1 MLETGHIEGGAATG
15 FGRRLSLQGVSWR
28 PLVLR
33 YFVAFFVAFPP
44 PVCHVVY
51 DYFYFC
57 FAAAFADSVEGH
69 ESRPRLVLYDG
80 VLGAARLIAHQRCV
94 MICSRTLK
102 TREWKTTDWKML
114 DLFSFSLIT
123 SDIAIG
129 HPLIII
135 QGLAFSSTVKL
146 LEQEIGN

>member
-1 MLETGHIEGGAATG
+1 MSCTTI
-15 FGRRLSLQGVSWR
+15 
-28 PLVLR
+28 
-33 YFVAFFVAFPP
+33 
-44 PVCHVVY
+44 C
-51 DYFYFC
+51 YFC

-69 ESRPRLVLYDG
+69 ESGPRLVLYDG

-135 QGLAFSSTVKL
+135 QGLALSSTVKL